1 MTLSGED
8 ERRRLIPVM
17 KTMLQLT
24 NEEILRLENCI
35 KGKLLTRDVP
45 QHDFLELL
53 HILPIVSY

>member
-35 KGKLLTRDVP
+35 KGT
-45 QHDFLELL
+45 
-53 HILPIVSY
+53 STTAG